1 MKIFESDKPIE
12 LSEHIGKT
20 YRTLRI
26 ALVVIALLFPWVLG
40 LGGYYLTGGQ
50 LRLQRSMS
58 DYYHANADP
67 IGESSASESAVRERQ
82 LGSGRGVMRNWF
94 VGVLFAISA
103 LLAAYKGYRPAEDV
117 ALNLAAV
124 FAVLTAIVPN
134 QSGTRW
140 HGYFAIAFFLCI
152 AYVCI
157 FCASATL
164 SLIEK
169 QKQGRYRL
177 LYTVWGVGMVVSPIA
192 AAILNVI
199 LRSDSYTF
207 IAEALGVYAFAGY
220 WLVKTIEISKTEADL
235 MAARGELI
243 LPAGTGPADAVRQLQ
258 VEKVEPDE
266 KKVEVA
272 EVAR

>member
-1 MKIFESDKPIE
+1 MFEFDKPID
-12 LSEHIGKT
+12 LSEHMVKT

-26 ALVVIALLFPWVLG
+26 GLIVIALLFPWVLW
-40 LGGYYLTGGQ
+40 LGGYYLSGGQ

-58 DYYHANADP
+58 DYYHANPDP
-67 IGESSASESAVRERQ
+67 ISPSAAPETVRERQ

-117 ALNLAAV
+117 ALNLAAL
-124 FAVLTAIVPN
+124 FAILTAIFPN
-134 QSGTRW
+134 QSGSQW

-164 SLIEK
+164 SLVEKHK
-169 QKQGRYRL
+169 QKRYRV
-177 LYTVWGVGMVVSPIA
+177 LYTVWGVAMAVSPIA

-199 LRSDSYTF
+199 LQSDSYTF
-207 IAEALGVYAFAGY
+207 IAEAFGVYAFAGY
-220 WLVKTIEISKTEADL
+220 WLVKTIEISKTEADR
-235 MAARGELI
+235 MAACGELV
-243 LPAGTGPADAVRQLQ
+243 LPAGTGPGDALRQLK
-258 VEKVEPDE
+258 VKKVEPVE
-266 KKVEVA
+266 KRVEVA
-272 EVAR
+272 EPAR